1 VTGPEDATG
10 GSDAGPT
17 DPAGE
22 DAGTRSGAGEG
33 PADAERTD
41 RWKSAADGGDDTRI
55 LHVDGD
61 ETVRRRI
68 AAVVADEYDAVS
80 VTGTADECDAVDR
93 LESGGPDVLLFEPD
107 ATGVAAERVLDAATV
122 PVVFYTRLDPGDLA
136 ESVFAAA
143 NTFVEKWTAEAGL
156 RFVVEKVLWTVRES
170 ERESRLARALDPVA
184 ESERQSCQFLLYEDG
199 TPVWESESLAA
210 FLADRGVTVTVP
222 ETTDFYRTLGAV
234 LSHDPETVRT
244 VRSAGIPAE
253 PTEFTL
259 PTEGGRARF
268 RYTEHSFPDL
278 PGPVRLVVV
287 EDVTRRDRGDARLE
301 LLTLLD
307 EHVQDGIS
315 VVDADGRIEY
325 HNESFAA
332 LLGHDDMVG
341 EHTASYMAPGE
352 LERGQQAV
360 QRLRTS
366 DRDSEV
372 LDMEFV
378 TADGDRR
385 TLAVHF
391 AARESDGEY
400 DGLVNVARDVSERRD
415 RERQLERYR
424 TLVEHAGD
432 PMFVV
437 DADCRIV
444 LSNDA
449 MSRLFYAADSSLAG
463 TELADLFPA
472 DGVAQLRPA
481 LTRARETGESATCEL
496 GLPDVTDDERRFE
509 VTVAPLP
516 GEGGDAV
523 GILHEVTERQRRE
536 SELDLLKQVLA
547 RVLRHDVRTGLTVV
561 RGQAEVLAER
571 TDGEEREM
579 AETIVRHSEE
589 LVETAEKARAIEQVI
604 ESDDGQ
610 VTMDLR
616 TVVNRA
622 VANVAAAYP
631 DAEYDAT
638 VTRPVPVSVH
648 QAFPYAVENLVENA
662 VEHGS
667 TTPRSSSTH
676 ENAAEHGSTTP
687 RTSSTH
693 ENAAEREA
701 TEPEQRAEATDHTDP
716 VDEMDHAAK
725 TADPA
730 AGTGRRSRHDPT
742 VTVSATVEADTVAL
756 HVADDGPGISEQEL
770 EVISERE
777 ETPLKHGTG
786 VGLWLVDWVVDHS
799 GGDLAFDTGDD
810 GTTVTVRVARGDPD
824 DLGTRAE

>member
-1 VTGPEDATG
+1 MESEIPASAFHETSRWGRGRSAFVGGWRVTGPGNTPG
-10 GSDAGPT
+10 
-17 DPAGE
+17 
-22 DAGTRSGAGEG
+22 
-33 PADAERTD
+33 
-41 RWKSAADGGDDTRI
+41 GGDDGGPSDHTGGEPSDRTGGDQSADSEPPDRWADAAAEEGPTRV
-55 LHVDGD
+55 LHVDDDG
-61 ETVRRRI
+61 TVRERVASLV
-68 AAVVADEYDAVS
+68 AAEYDVVT
-80 VTGTADECDAVDR
+80 VTGTAEECDAVAR
-93 LESGGPDVLLFEPD
+93 LEAGEPDVLLFEPD
-107 ATGVAAERVLDAATV
+107 TAAVDAGRLLAAAAV
-122 PVVFYTRLDPGDLA
+122 PVVFYTRLDPGELS

-143 NTFVEKWTAEAGL
+143 DTFVEKWTAEAGL

-184 ESERQSCQFLLYEDG
+184 AGESQSCQFLLYEDG
-199 TPVWESESLAA
+199 TPVWESESLAD
-210 FLADRGVTVTVP
+210 FLAGRGVTVTVP

-234 LSHDPETVRT
+234 VSHDPDSVRAVRT
-244 VRSAGIPAE
+244 AGTPAE

-259 PTEGGRARF
+259 PTERGRARF
-268 RYTEHSFPDL
+268 RYTEDALSDL
-278 PGPVRLVVV
+278 PGPVRLAVV
-287 EDVTRRDRGDARLE
+287 EDVTRRGRSDARLE

-325 HNESFAA
+325 HNDSFGS
-332 LLGHDDMVG
+332 LLGYDDMVG
-341 EHTASYMAPGE
+341 EHSASYMAPGE
-352 LERGQQAV
+352 LERGQRAV
-360 QRLRTS
+360 QRLLAS

-391 AARESDGEY
+391 TAREDDGEY
-400 DGLVNVARDVSERRD
+400 EGLVNVARDISDRRE

-437 DADCRIV
+437 DADCRLV
-444 LSNDA
+444 RSNEA

-463 TELADLFPA
+463 TELADLFPEG
-472 DGVAQLRPA
+472 GVETLRP
-481 LTRARETGESATCEL
+481 TMERARETGESATCEL
-496 GLPDVTDDERRFE
+496 RLPDVTDDERRFE

-604 ESDDGQ
+604 DSDDGQ

-638 VTRPVPVSVH
+638 VTRQVPVSVH
-648 QAFPYAVENLVENA
+648 EAFPYAVENLVENA

-667 TTPRSSSTH
+667 TNPRSQAR
-676 ENAAEHGSTTP
+676 EDAA
-687 RTSSTH
+687 
-693 ENAAEREA
+693 
-701 TEPEQRAEATDHTDP
+701 DHDSP

-725 TADPA
+725 TADPT
-730 AGTGRRSRHDPT
+730 AGTGRRNRHDPT

-786 VGLWLVDWVVDHS
+786 IGLWLVDWVVEHS
-799 GGDLAFDTGDD
+799 GGDLTFDTGDE

-824 DLGTRAE
+824 ELGRRPE